1 MRLDMGRP
9 RTIEGLVR
17 SDERRHLGPRLS
29 ATATPHAPSTKS
41 GAPYRAFPPPP
52 LSFPIQCGPL
62 GSPPSPS
69 PLSNCKT
76 QLSLGKRSLSLCP
89 CPRARTRRRIATS
102 GIGRTRAGEAGDN
115 NDDAG
120 KVGSVRARFDAV
132 RVLVDALGRVQV
144 VDLDLALDDDLAV
157 RDEHFSDRRHED
169 KVDCTVEP
177 TQKSAEVQCLY
188 QSETQSG

>member
-1 MRLDMGRP
+1 MRPP
-9 RTIEGLVR
+9 RFTAVTITSLQLQNSTQCR
-17 SDERRHLGPRLS
+17 KKGP
-29 ATATPHAPSTKS
+29 
-41 GAPYRAFPPPP
+41 
-52 LSFPIQCGPL
+52 
-62 GSPPSPS
+62 
-69 PLSNCKT
+69 
-76 QLSLGKRSLSLCP
+76 SLCARSP
-89 CPRARTRRRIATS
+89 QARTRRRIATS